1 MPDNDNALKP
11 DDPTRL
17 SVGHADDRDDG
28 GGAAGVG
35 ALFVPSVR

>member
-1 MPDNDNALKP
+1 MPDNDKTRKP

-17 SVGHADDRDDG
+17 SVGYTDDRDDDG
-28 GGAAGVG
+28 YAAGVD